1 MRQESKR
8 TRNDPKKG
16 AVMTVG
22 QLIALLQKLPSHL
35 PVCYGDTEPPPKG
48 VNIADWCY
56 NRWQDCPEIKAVE
69 ACELEGND
77 IVVFLYPT
85 EI

>member
-1 MRQESKR
+1 
-8 TRNDPKKG
+8 
-16 AVMTVG
+16 MTVG
-22 QLIALLQKLPSHL
+22 ELIAHLQKLPSHL
-35 PVCYGDTEPPPKG
+35 PVCYCDIESPPNG

-56 NRWQDCPEIKAVE
+56 DRWHGSPEIKAVE
-69 ACELEGND
+69 SCELKENG